1 MCLTLFF
8 RCIFHNAGSY
18 DDEDD
23 VGFGAAAAAQV
34 TDDEEDSYS
43 QRSSRRGDDDEDDH
57 DEGEG
62 ADGSNVD
69 DANPQSAASVA
80 ATTSSSAY
88 LSTDPTTV
96 CLVVPNSQLTRPG
109 DWRYD
114 STPLRSH
121 DWSSGCQRMRIF
133 DGRVDGG
140 GSRMAHDRLHLH
152 SSGGTS
158 SSGSWTD
165 LAPSR
170 GTAAVI
176 GVLNVRD
183 CRSTDD
189 LRRAE
194 EELEH
199 WTRLYAAGNTSAGSV
214 NTGGDGDAD
223 ASSCGIVRRLFVFDS
238 FDEQSQHVD
247 LTTTTLGSNLVA
259 FPPSD
264 ANHSHMMDLHLNVVV
279 NDLAVAIFRNLE
291 SRIRSLVAPRK
302 AGFFSGFGGGNRA
315 EEPSGPASGL
325 GLSAISNIIG
335 GEMAS
340 TGSENEDRA
349 SDDVASS
356 GGSGG
361 GRLSGLQKLAGGI
374 ASNIAAPKTVPSTS
388 VQSASGKAG
397 SPGNAYLTT
406 PMDAYIDPSK
416 LSSKELDALAKRDAA
431 RREKLAAD
439 LSLLAGSPIDAYE
452 RYTHAAEMT
461 KSNHD
466 PLWYAASLEG
476 CAASFVAMA
485 DAGGHGVDE
494 YLENN
499 FQLPEDV
506 MALALAVQAG
516 SADGSGRNKG
526 TVDKTKTTLPLAVF
540 ALTDEA
546 LSILSRHE
554 KLGGLYAE
562 LLLRLA
568 WYAAEVEEGH
578 LRCRWG
584 EGDECYG
591 GDGGEQAGGTGP
603 SIKRWQSTSVARL
616 DLNSILVGS
625 RGALLGE
632 ESLERSQKFVGLLH
646 RAVSAGAL
654 DPRTRADV
662 AATAARMC
670 LIGVKVCLFFSCA
683 PLSRVIQWQSSFPIR
698 TSLASYQTIPQLT
711 ICYLRRL
718 LSGVP
723 ILARHVPFTIVFVSH
738 EKQRTSQLSLRRQWP
753 QPPDIIKAIIP
764 IPTTEQLI
772 FGSLL
777 AIFTP
782 VMSMAS
788 MEMA

>member
-1 MCLTLFF
+1 MNCFVSNPLSFDAPFIL
-8 RCIFHNAGSY
+8 IHDVGSY
-18 DDEDD
+18 DEEDD
-23 VGFGAAAAAQV
+23 ADFGAAAAAAQV
-34 TDDEEDSYS
+34 TDDEEDGYS
-43 QRSSRRGDDDEDDH
+43 QRSSRHGDEEEEQKENRE
-57 DEGEG
+57 EG
-62 ADGSNVD
+62 D

-80 ATTSSSAY
+80 ATASSSAY

-140 GSRMAHDRLHLH
+140 GSRMAHDRLQHLHLH
-152 SSGGTS
+152 SSGGGTS
-158 SSGSWTD
+158 SSSSSGGTGSWTD

-199 WTRLYAAGNTSAGSV
+199 WTRLYAAANTSAGSA
-214 NTGGDGDAD
+214 NTGGGGGGGGGGDDD

-238 FDEQSQHVD
+238 FDEHSQHVD

-335 GEMAS
+335 GDIAS
-340 TGSENEDRA
+340 AGSEGEDRA

-374 ASNIAAPKTVPSTS
+374 ASNIAAPKTAPSPS
-388 VQSASGKAG
+388 ELSASGKAG
-397 SPGNAYLTT
+397 SPGSAYLTT

-494 YLENN
+494 YLESN

-516 SADGSGRNKG
+516 SADGSGRNKA

-591 GDGGEQAGGTGP
+591 GDGGEQAGGAGP

-670 LIGVKVCLFFSCA
+670 LIGVKVCFRSFCSLFGA
-683 PLSRVIQWQSSFPIR
+683 PLSSVVYWQTYYILYEPRLRLIKPFPNKNADYSVGFQYWRDLSHLRSPSSP
-698 TSLASYQTIPQLT
+698 TQSGLLHN
-711 ICYLRRL
+711 CRRRINGH
-718 LSGVP
+718 SRP
-723 ILARHVPFTIVFVSH
+723 
-738 EKQRTSQLSLRRQWP
+738 K
-753 QPPDIIKAIIP
+753 
-764 IPTTEQLI
+764 
-772 FGSLL
+772 
-777 AIFTP
+777 
-782 VMSMAS
+782 
-788 MEMA
+788 

>member
-1 MCLTLFF
+1 M
-8 RCIFHNAGSY
+8 
-18 DDEDD
+18 
-23 VGFGAAAAAQV
+23 
-34 TDDEEDSYS
+34 TDDEEEDS
-43 QRSSRRGDDDEDDH
+43 QRSSQYEDDDEDDP
-57 DEGEG
+57 
-62 ADGSNVD
+62 DGMAAGGGVGD
-69 DANPQSAASVA
+69 DANPQSAGSAA

-121 DWSSGCQRMRIF
+121 DWSSGCQRMRVF
-133 DGRVDGG
+133 DGRVEGG
-140 GSRMAHDRLHLH
+140 GSRMAHDRLHRNDE
-152 SSGGTS
+152 GVDGAAPS
-158 SSGSWTD
+158 SSWAD

-170 GTAAVI
+170 GTVAVI

-194 EELEH
+194 EELEQ
-199 WTRLYAAGNTSAGSV
+199 WTRRYAAGNTSAGSGSV
-214 NTGGDGDAD
+214 GGGGGGDDD
-223 ASSCGIVRRLFVFDS
+223 ISSCGVVRRLFVFDS
-238 FDEQSQHVD
+238 FDEHSQHVD

-302 AGFFSGFGGGNRA
+302 AGFFSGFGGGHKA
-315 EEPSGPASGL
+315 EEPSGPTSPGL
-325 GLSAISNIIG
+325 GLSAISNIMG
-335 GEMAS
+335 GDITA
-340 TGSENEDRA
+340 TGSESEDRA
-349 SDDVASS
+349 NDDVSSS

-374 ASNIAAPKTVPSTS
+374 ASNIAAPKTTAPASAPS
-388 VQSASGKAG
+388 VSGKGGA
-397 SPGNAYLTT
+397 SGNAYLTT
-406 PMDAYIDPSK
+406 PLDTYIDPSK

-461 KSNHD
+461 KSNQD

-485 DAGGHGVDE
+485 DAGGHGVDD

-506 MALALAVQAG
+506 MALALAAQAG
-516 SADGSGRNKG
+516 SGDGSGRNKV

-554 KLGGLYAE
+554 QLGGLYAE

-568 WYAAEVEEGH
+568 WYVAEVEEGH

-591 GDGGEQAGGTGP
+591 GDGGGQEGGT
-603 SIKRWQSTSVARL
+603 SSVMKRWQSTSVARL
-616 DLNSILVGS
+616 NLNSILVGS

-646 RAVSAGAL
+646 RAVGAGAL
-654 DPRTRADV
+654 DPRTRSDV

-670 LIGVKVCLFFSCA
+670 LVGVKVCLCVVFKCFF
-683 PLSRVIQWQSSFPIR
+683 PL
-698 TSLASYQTIPQLT
+698 
-711 ICYLRRL
+711 
-718 LSGVP
+718 G
-723 ILARHVPFTIVFVSH
+723 
-738 EKQRTSQLSLRRQWP
+738 
-753 QPPDIIKAIIP
+753 
-764 IPTTEQLI
+764 
-772 FGSLL
+772 
-777 AIFTP
+777 
-782 VMSMAS
+782 
-788 MEMA
+788 

>member
-1 MCLTLFF
+1 MT
-8 RCIFHNAGSY
+8 
-18 DDEDD
+18 DDED
-23 VGFGAAAAAQV
+23 
-34 TDDEEDSYS
+34 EDS
-43 QRSSRRGDDDEDDH
+43 QRSSQYEDDDEDDT
-57 DEGEG
+57 
-62 ADGSNVD
+62 ADGMAAGGGAGD
-69 DANPQSAASVA
+69 DANPQSAGSAA

-114 STPLRSH
+114 STPLRSY
-121 DWSSGCQRMRIF
+121 DWSSGCQRMRVF
-133 DGRVDGG
+133 DGRVEGG
-140 GSRMAHDRLHLH
+140 GSRMAHDRLHRNEE
-152 SSGGTS
+152 GMAGAAPS
-158 SSGSWTD
+158 SSWAD

-170 GTAAVI
+170 GTVAVI

-194 EELEH
+194 EELEQ
-199 WTRLYAAGNTSAGSV
+199 WTRRYAAGNTSAGSGSV
-214 NTGGDGDAD
+214 GGGSGGDDD
-223 ASSCGIVRRLFVFDS
+223 ISSCGVVRRLFVFDS
-238 FDEQSQHVD
+238 FDEHSQHVD

-302 AGFFSGFGGGNRA
+302 SGFFSGFGGGHKA
-315 EEPSGPASGL
+315 EEPSGPTSPGL
-325 GLSAISNIIG
+325 GLSAISNIMG
-335 GEMAS
+335 GDITA
-340 TGSENEDRA
+340 TGSESEDRA
-349 SDDVASS
+349 NDDVSSS

-374 ASNIAAPKTVPSTS
+374 ASNIAAPKTTAPS
-388 VQSASGKAG
+388 VSGKGGA
-397 SPGNAYLTT
+397 PVNAYLTT
-406 PMDAYIDPSK
+406 PLDTYIDPSK

-461 KSNHD
+461 KSNQD

-485 DAGGHGVDE
+485 DAGGHGVDD

-499 FQLPEDV
+499 FQLPEDI
-506 MALALAVQAG
+506 MALALAAQAG
-516 SADGSGRNKG
+516 SGDGSGRNKV

-554 KLGGLYAE
+554 QLGGLYAE
-562 LLLRLA
+562 LLLRLT
-568 WYAAEVEEGH
+568 WYVAEVEEGH

-591 GDGGEQAGGTGP
+591 GDGGGQEGGT
-603 SIKRWQSTSVARL
+603 SSVMKRWQSTSVARL
-616 DLNSILVGS
+616 NLNSTLVGS

-646 RAVSAGAL
+646 RAVGAGAL
-654 DPRTRADV
+654 DPRTRSDV

-670 LIGVKVCLFFSCA
+670 LVGVKVCLFVVFKCF
-683 PLSRVIQWQSSFPIR
+683 PL
-698 TSLASYQTIPQLT
+698 
-711 ICYLRRL
+711 
-718 LSGVP
+718 G
-723 ILARHVPFTIVFVSH
+723 
-738 EKQRTSQLSLRRQWP
+738 
-753 QPPDIIKAIIP
+753 
-764 IPTTEQLI
+764 
-772 FGSLL
+772 
-777 AIFTP
+777 
-782 VMSMAS
+782 
-788 MEMA
+788 

>member
-1 MCLTLFF
+1 MLLIVRNIDRFLCTISLSF
-8 RCIFHNAGSY
+8 IGSY

-23 VGFGAAAAAQV
+23 VGFASAAQV
-34 TDDEEDSYS
+34 TDDEEDS
-43 QRSSRRGDDDEDDH
+43 QRSSRYDDDGDDNCDDV
-57 DEGEG
+57 GGIMG
-62 ADGSNVD
+62 AGGD
-69 DANPQSAASVA
+69 DANPQSAAASVA
-80 ATTSSSAY
+80 AMTASSAY
-88 LSTDPTTV
+88 LSADPATV

-133 DGRVDGG
+133 DGRAG
-140 GSRMAHDRLHLH
+140 GSRMAHDRLQRGA
-152 SSGGTS
+152 GGVAA
-158 SSGSWTD
+158 GWAD

-194 EELEH
+194 EELER
-199 WTRLYAAGNTSAGSV
+199 WAGLYAAGNTSAGSAS
-214 NTGGDGDAD
+214 TSGGGGGGDDDDA
-223 ASSCGIVRRLFVFDS
+223 ASGGIVHRLFVFDS
-238 FDEQSQHVD
+238 FDEHSQHVD
-247 LTTTTLGSNLVA
+247 LTKTTLGSNLVA

-302 AGFFSGFGGGNRA
+302 AGFFSGFGGSSRA

-335 GEMAS
+335 GDIAG
-340 TGSENEDRA
+340 TGSESEVRA
-349 SDDVASS
+349 YDDVGSS
-356 GGSGG
+356 GGSGS

-374 ASNIAAPKTVPSTS
+374 ASNMAAPKTAASTSAPSTS
-388 VQSASGKAG
+388 GKTGAS
-397 SPGNAYLTT
+397 GNAYLTT
-406 PMDAYIDPSK
+406 PLDMYIDPSK
-416 LSSKELDALAKRDAA
+416 LSSKELDTLAKRDAA

-461 KSNHD
+461 KSNQD

-506 MALALAVQAG
+506 MALALAAQAG
-516 SADGSGRNKG
+516 SADGGSGRNKVA
-526 TVDKTKTTLPLAVF
+526 VDKTKTTLPLAVF

-554 KLGGLYAE
+554 RLGGIYAE

-591 GDGGEQAGGTGP
+591 GDGGEQASGTDPGT
-603 SIKRWQSTSVARL
+603 KRWQSTSVARL
-616 DLNSILVGS
+616 DLNSILGGS

-632 ESLERSQKFVGLLH
+632 ESLERSQKFVALLH

-662 AATAARMC
+662 ASTAARLC
-670 LIGVKVCLFFSCA
+670 LIGVKVCLDVALILYCFLMYVMPFST
-683 PLSRVIQWQSSFPIR
+683 PRD
-698 TSLASYQTIPQLT
+698 
-711 ICYLRRL
+711 IC
-718 LSGVP
+718 
-723 ILARHVPFTIVFVSH
+723 
-738 EKQRTSQLSLRRQWP
+738 
-753 QPPDIIKAIIP
+753 
-764 IPTTEQLI
+764 
-772 FGSLL
+772 
-777 AIFTP
+777 
-782 VMSMAS
+782 
-788 MEMA
+788 

>member
-1 MCLTLFF
+1 M
-8 RCIFHNAGSY
+8 
-18 DDEDD
+18 
-23 VGFGAAAAAQV
+23 
-34 TDDEEDSYS
+34 TDDEEDS
-43 QRSSRRGDDDEDDH
+43 QRSSSRYGDDDEDD
-57 DEGEG
+57 DGEG
-62 ADGSNVD
+62 PGAEGAD

-140 GSRMAHDRLHLH
+140 GSRMAHDRLRRGADDSPH
-152 SSGGTS
+152 SPGSGAGAGGT
-158 SSGSWTD
+158 GSWTD

-199 WTRLYAAGNTSAGSV
+199 WIRLYAAGNTSAGSTNMGV
-214 NTGGDGDAD
+214 ASGGDDD
-223 ASSCGIVRRLFVFDS
+223 NSSCGIVRRLFVFDS

-325 GLSAISNIIG
+325 GLSAISSIIG
-335 GEMAS
+335 GDIAA
-340 TGSENEDRA
+340 TGSESEDRA

-374 ASNIAAPKTVPSTS
+374 ASNIAAPKTAPSAS
-388 VQSASGKAG
+388 APPASGKAG
-397 SPGNAYLTT
+397 APGSAYLTT
-406 PMDAYIDPSK
+406 PLDTYIDPTK

-461 KSNHD
+461 KSNQD

-494 YLENN
+494 YLEQN

-516 SADGSGRNKG
+516 SADGSGRNKV

-578 LRCRWG
+578 QRCRWG

-603 SIKRWQSTSVARL
+603 SIKRWESTSVARL

-632 ESLERSQKFVGLLH
+632 ESLGRSQKFVGLLH

-670 LIGVKVCLFFSCA
+670 LIGVKVRFLFIVPASSRGGGIFSF
-683 PLSRVIQWQSSFPIR
+683 W
-698 TSLASYQTIPQLT
+698 
-711 ICYLRRL
+711 CY
-718 LSGVP
+718 
-723 ILARHVPFTIVFVSH
+723 VS
-738 EKQRTSQLSLRRQWP
+738 
-753 QPPDIIKAIIP
+753 
-764 IPTTEQLI
+764 
-772 FGSLL
+772 
-777 AIFTP
+777 
-782 VMSMAS
+782 
-788 MEMA
+788 